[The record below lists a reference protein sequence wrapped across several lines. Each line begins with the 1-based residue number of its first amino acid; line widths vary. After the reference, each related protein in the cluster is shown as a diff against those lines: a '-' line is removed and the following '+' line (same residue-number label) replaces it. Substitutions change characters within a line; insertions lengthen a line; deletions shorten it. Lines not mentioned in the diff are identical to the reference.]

1 MGGVILSCYILSTSK
16 TIYIH
21 LHTSYIRCY
30 FQLWVGDLDKNH
42 LIHFLTS
49 SSASGTS
56 LILSCYPI
64 IISQVYSHLL
74 LSNFLTLTK
83 GPTESFSFLF
93 FFLESLKIIMGFPE
107 L

>member
-1 MGGVILSCYILSTSK
+1 MGGVILSYYILSTSK
-16 TIYIH
+16 SIYIH
-21 LHTSYIRCY
+21 LHTSHIHCY
-30 FQLWVGDLDKNH
+30 FQLWVGALDKNH

-49 SSASGTS
+49 SSAFGTS
-56 LILSCYPI
+56 VILSRYPI

-74 LSNFLTLTK
+74 LSNFLILTK

-93 FFLESLKIIMGFPE
+93 SFLESLKIIMGFQE